1 MDNVQEVALN
11 IAAKTPYDDSWNP
24 ISIATVEISYQQ
36 EKDCGTSLPNALIC
50 ALSFS
55 INCTSKKIK

>member
-11 IAAKTPYDDSWNP
+11 VAAKIPYDDSWNP

-36 EKDCGTSLPNALIC
+36 EKRLWDKSPECSYLRSLL
-50 ALSFS
+50 LQ
-55 INCTSKKIK
+55 